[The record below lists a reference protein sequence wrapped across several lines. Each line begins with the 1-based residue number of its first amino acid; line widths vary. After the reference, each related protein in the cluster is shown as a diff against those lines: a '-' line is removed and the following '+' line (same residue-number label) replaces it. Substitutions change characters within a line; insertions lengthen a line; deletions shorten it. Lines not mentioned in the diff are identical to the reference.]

1 MYQTLPI
8 PLTGDIVIDF
18 TIKLHML
25 YRIMVKRWWSY
36 IHIFRPVCGATDCGE
51 DAKYERNITV
61 SIADKPF
68 TFTAFFCENHKD
80 EAKTPWDDITI
91 D

>member
-1 MYQTLPI
+1 M
-8 PLTGDIVIDF
+8 
-18 TIKLHML
+18 LH
-25 YRIMVKRWWSY
+25 
-36 IHIFRPVCGATDCGE
+36 PVCDATDCGK

-61 SIADKPF
+61 SAANIPF
-68 TFTAFFCENHKD
+68 TFTAFFCEAHKD

>member
-1 MYQTLPI
+1 MMDLPI
-8 PLTGDIVIDF
+8 
-18 TIKLHML
+18 
-25 YRIMVKRWWSY
+25 SY
-36 IHIFRPVCGATDCGE
+36 LHIFHPICDATDCGE
-51 DAKYERNITV
+51 EAKYERNITV
-61 SIADKPF
+61 SAADKPF